1 MPTAVVTTA
10 RSRAGGGLEHAEA
23 RLLGALHGRA
33 EDDVRIRVAGGR
45 SARDYAH
52 RLKGTWLPWA
62 PHRASPWFWA
72 GADLVHLPGL
82 ALPPP
87 RHKPFVVTF
96 HDVAALH
103 FPDEGTMPPW
113 TADMVARA
121 RLLVTPSQFT
131 ADELHEHLGADPHR
145 TRVVPNGLGVDVA
158 PDTPPL
164 ADDELAALGIHGPYL
179 LRTGGYTQ
187 RKNVPLLLEAWPRI
201 RRELGVQLVLAGP
214 PHAARD
220 AMLARLPSR
229 EGIVVL
235 DYLPS
240 ATIARLVR
248 TAAAVVSPSRY
259 EGFGLPMLEGM
270 AAGVPVVALRTPFAE
285 EVCEDSAVLVEDDA
299 TALADGVVRVLTDD
313 ALRAGLVE
321 SGLRRARR
329 FSWERSAEDLLRAY
343 ADARGGA

>member
-1 MPTAVVTTA
+1 MPTAVVTTGRGRHGGGLA
-10 RSRAGGGLEHAEA
+10 HAEAQLLTALKARAGGA
-23 RLLGALHGRA
+23 
-33 EDDVRIRVAGGR
+33 VSIRVVGGR
-45 SARDYAH
+45 SARAYAR
-52 RLKGTWLPWA
+52 RLDARWLPWS
-62 PHRASPWFWA
+62 PEQASRWF
-72 GADLVHLPGL
+72 GVGSDLVHLPDL

-87 RHKPFVVTF
+87 RRKPFVVTF
-96 HDVAALH
+96 HDIAALH

-113 TADMVARA
+113 TDDLVARA
-121 RLLVTPSQFT
+121 RLLITPSQFT
-131 ADELHEHLGADPHR
+131 ADQLHEHLGADPHR

-164 ADDELAALGIHGPYL
+164 TDDELAALGMHGPYL

-201 RRELGVQLVLAGP
+201 RRELGAQLVLAGP

-220 AMLARLPSR
+220 AMLAQLPSR

-248 TAAAVVSPSRY
+248 SAAAIVSPSRY

-285 EVCEDSAVLVEDDA
+285 EVCQDSAVLVEDDA
-299 TALADGVVRVLTDD
+299 TSLADGVLRVLTDD

-329 FSWERSAEDLLRAY
+329 FSWQRSADDLLQAY
-343 ADARGGA
+343 DEARGGA